1 MDTQI
6 SPWWRRALIL
16 LMVSGFSVLG
26 YLAAC
31 SYHDAPPIPA
41 RVVGPNGTTLFT
53 RQDVTA
59 GQQVFLSHGLMENGS
74 IWGHGAYL
82 GPDFSAEYLH
92 TMALDIRASASAQ
105 MSQTPGAPKANDL
118 DALDA
123 EVARILKENRY
134 DSASDTLSFTQAQAD
149 SFHAQQG
156 LWRDYFAAPD
166 HNGGL
171 AAGLIQD
178 SEQLHELTAFFAW
191 AAWASAAR
199 RPGKTYSYTNNFPYD
214 PLAGN
219 VPTSGAVLWSAMSLL
234 MLLGGIAAVLFAFG
248 RFDFLGWH
256 DDDRRRPAMLPHYP
270 TPSQRA
276 TIKYFVVVSLLF
288 LGQVMIG
295 GAVAHFR
302 ADAASFYGFDL
313 SRIFPSQ
320 LLRTWHLQ
328 LAILWIATAFLAGGL
343 FIAPSL
349 GGHDPAYQSVGV
361 NFLLVALVGVV
372 AGSLL
377 GEWLGIRQMLGR
389 LWEWFGDQGWEYLDL
404 GKAWQIGLAA
414 GLVLWVAL
422 LFRAVRPAF
431 KDPEHGEL
439 AVLFFLSGLA
449 IPVFYVPAFF
459 YNSATNYAIVDH
471 WRFWIIHLWVEDFF
485 ELFVTVVVAVL
496 FYRLGAVSVVTAKR
510 VIYLDAI
517 LYLAGGILGTAHHW
531 YFTGQSSM
539 TMAIGA
545 TFSALEVVPL
555 VLLTLDAWDF
565 ITITESDVDAAGN
578 RVMIEHRW
586 TFYFLMAVG
595 FWNFVGAGVFGFLIN
610 LPIVS
615 YFEVGTI
622 LTPNHGHA
630 SFMGVFGM
638 LSIALLVFACREV
651 VDETTWGR
659 IEKYVR
665 VSFWG
670 LNVGLASMIIFSLFP
685 GGVMQLYD
693 VLQNGYWHARGHEY
707 LGTSLARLIEWARL
721 PGDLI
726 FIFVGVLPLLW
737 ITTNAY
743 WSVGRAPVVPAGL
756 SARPSLREST
766 AAD

>member
-1 MDTQI
+1 MDPQL
-6 SPWWRRALIL
+6 SWWWRRALII
-16 LMVSGFSVLG
+16 LMVSGFSALG
-26 YLAAC
+26 YLAART
-31 SYHDAPPIPA
+31 YHDAPPIPA
-41 RVVGPNGTTLFT
+41 RIVGPDGENLFT
-53 RQDVTA
+53 HDDVIA
-59 GQQVFLSHGLMENGS
+59 GQQVFLRHGLMENGS

-92 TMALDIRASASAQ
+92 TLALGIRASASRKMVQGSGSARL
-105 MSQTPGAPKANDL
+105 SNPDV
-118 DALDA
+118 DA
-123 EVARILKENRY
+123 EVASTLKENRY
-134 DSASDTLSFTQAQAD
+134 NLATDTLTFTSPEAD
-149 SFHAQQG
+149 SFQAQQKQW
-156 LWRDYFAAPD
+156 LDYFSAPQ

-171 AAGLIQD
+171 SAGLIKD
-178 SEQLHELTAFFAW
+178 PKEVRNLTAFFAW

-199 RPGKTYSYTNNFPYD
+199 RPGRSYSYTNNFPYD

-234 MLLGGIAAVLFAFG
+234 MLLGGIAVVLFAFG
-248 RFDFLGWH
+248 RFNFLGWH
-256 DDDRRRPAMLPHYP
+256 GDEQRRPAMLPHQP

-276 TIKYFVVVSLLF
+276 TLKYFVVVSLLF
-288 LGQVMIG
+288 LAQVMIG
-295 GAVAHFR
+295 GGVAHYR
-302 ADAASFYGFDL
+302 ADAGSFYGFDL

-349 GGHDPAYQSVGV
+349 GGGDPAYQSVGV
-361 NFLLVALVGVV
+361 NLLLVALVIVT

-389 LWEWFGDQGWEYLDL
+389 LWEWFGHQGWEYLDL

-414 GLVLWVAL
+414 GLTLWVAL

-431 KDPEHGEL
+431 KDSERGEIS
-439 AVLFFLSGLA
+439 VLFFLSGLA
-449 IPVFYVPAFF
+449 IPVFYLPAFF
-459 YNSATNYAIVDH
+459 YNSSTNFAIVDH

-565 ITITESDVDAAGN
+565 ITVSEGDVNPTGK
-578 RVMIEHRW
+578 RIMLEHRW

-638 LSIALLVFACREV
+638 LGVALLVFACREV
-651 VDETTWGR
+651 VDEVTWER
-659 IEKYVR
+659 LVKYVR

-670 LNVGLASMIIFSLFP
+670 LNVGLASMIAFSLFP

-707 LGTSLARLIEWARL
+707 LGTSLARMVEWARL
-721 PGDLI
+721 PGDAI
-726 FIFVGVLPLLW
+726 FIFLGVAPLLW

-743 WSVGRAPVVPAGL
+743 WSISRAQVVRSRV
-756 SARPSLREST
+756 SARPSLRES
-766 AAD
+766 AAVD